1 MSHSESLRVVLV
13 ETHYAGNIG
22 ATARAMKTMGLRELV
37 LVAPRCEMSA
47 EARMM
52 AASAQ
57 DVLAGARW
65 VERLEQ
71 ALAGVDLA
79 VALSHRSRSARW
91 PVWDVEETADAVL
104 GQLAAGARVA
114 LVFGPEPSGLRSE
127 HLYQCQAQCRI
138 PSHPDCSSLNLAQAV
153 QVLAYALYRRQAGP
167 VRGSTPP
174 QRAER
179 KALEAFFHLLDE
191 LLQESD
197 FAQAPKEKVLARLKA
212 IYLKAELTPKEL
224 GLLHG
229 FMASLGASLG
239 TSLREKTDQ
248 KGQR

>member
-1 MSHSESLRVVLV
+1 MSDSPLTGIRVVLV

-22 ATARAMKTMGLRELV
+22 ATARAMKTMGLRDLW
-37 LVAPRCEMSA
+37 LVAPRCTLNA

-57 DVLAGARW
+57 DVLQGVQQ

-79 VALSHRSRSARW
+79 VALSHRGRSADW

-104 GQLAAGARVA
+104 GQVARGASVA

-153 QVLAYALYRRQAGP
+153 QVVSYALYRRQAAP
-167 VRGSTPP
+167 VAGSTPP

-179 KALEAFFHLLDE
+179 KALEAFFTLLDT
-191 LLQESD
+191 LLCESD
-197 FAQAPKEKVLARLKA
+197 FALAPREKVLARLKA
-212 IYLKAELTPKEL
+212 IYLKAGLTPREL

-229 FMASLGASLG
+229 FMASLK
-239 TSLREKTDQ
+239 EKMTQ